1 MLAEEGMESVCRRIL
16 SGQPDPFNR
25 RRCVRLQIG
34 ACERV
39 EAHNSLYFAETGSRG
54 DAATIIDN
62 DRAAQSAI
70 LVYSTSPQ
78 CRPWSFDILRFFL
91 RHLSGMNKQRSS
103 LNGCSRRKFL
113 ANASSGVLLCGGL
126 GLSGMPVSGVLRQQ
140 EKSPSDLIT
149 ESAQRSI
156 DRGLG
161 WLARRQVRVGPATGS
176 FGSNNYARGVAVT
189 SLAGLAFMCGG
200 SSPGEGPY
208 GAEVDRAVGFVLSN
222 VRETGYIALADNS
235 VHENMYGHGFAM
247 LFLAQAYGMTQK
259 EDTGAKLRRAVDLTV
274 SCQNNQGGWRYT
286 PTKSDADLSIT
297 VCQIM
302 ALRAAR
308 DCGIHVPDETR
319 RKCIEYVHKSQ
330 SENGSFRYT
339 LSGGGGSFAM
349 TAAGVTSLYSAGIYD
364 APEVSKA
371 LDFLMQYKPNGSS
384 NDGHYFYAHYY
395 AVQAM
400 WHAGG
405 KYWAEWYPAIRD
417 ELVSRQA
424 SDGSW
429 HCPMA
434 GQELGTAMACIVLQI
449 PLNYLPIF
457 SP

>member
-1 MLAEEGMESVCRRIL
+1 MNEPLKPIQGPTRR
-16 SGQPDPFNR
+16 Q
-25 RRCVRLQIG
+25 
-34 ACERV
+34 
-39 EAHNSLYFAETGSRG
+39 
-54 DAATIIDN
+54 
-62 DRAAQSAI
+62 
-70 LVYSTSPQ
+70 
-78 CRPWSFDILRFFL
+78 
-91 RHLSGMNKQRSS
+91 
-103 LNGCSRRKFL
+103 FL
-113 ANASSGVLLCGGL
+113 ANASSGALLCGGS
-126 GLSGMPVSGVLRQQ
+126 GLLAMNGFGSSSRQ
-140 EKSPSDLIT
+140 EKGPSDLIT
-149 ESAQRSI
+149 ESAQRGI

-161 WLARRQVRVGPATGS
+161 WLARRQVRVGPAAGS
-176 FGSNNYARGVAVT
+176 FGTNNYARGVAVT

-200 SSPGEGPY
+200 NSPGEGQY
-208 GAEVDRAVGFVLSN
+208 GSEVDRSVGFVLSN
-222 VRETGYIALADNS
+222 VRESGYIALADNS

-259 EDTGAKLRRAVDLTV
+259 EDTGVKLRRAVDLTV
-274 SCQNNQGGWRYT
+274 SAQNNQGGWRYS

-308 DCGIHVPDETR
+308 DSGIHVPDETR

-364 APEVSKA
+364 TPEVTRA
-371 LDFLMQYKPNGSS
+371 LNFLMQYKPNGSS

-405 KYWAEWYPAIRD
+405 KFWAEWYPAIRD
-417 ELVSRQA
+417 ELISRQG

-434 GQELGTAMACIVLQI
+434 GQELGTAMACIILQI